1 MTVRVGFI
9 GAGGIA
15 GRHFR
20 NLQQFDDV
28 RVVATSDPTVERAE
42 GMARECGAKA
52 YEDWRAMLDAGGI
65 DALYVC
71 TPPFVHGPP
80 ELAAA
85 ELGIPFFVEK
95 PLAADTWTAERIGGA
110 VEAAGLVTAVG
121 YHWRYLDTVEAARE
135 LLADRPARLVSGY
148 WIDGTPPV
156 AWWQNQAQSGG
167 QFVEQTTH
175 LFDLA
180 RVLVG
185 EVDSVFA
192 IGGRTPRDAYP
203 DCDVCEASAATL
215 QFVGGAVG
223 SMLSTCL
230 LNWPHRIGL
239 HLFSDGMAIELSEH
253 EVMIDVGQ
261 GRPVRR
267 AEGDPFVREDRDFI
281 DAVAGA
287 ENRIRAPYAEAL
299 KTHRLTT
306 ATLRSAEGG
315 LPVRLDQPELEP
327 ETADV

>member
-20 NLQQFDDV
+20 NLQDFDDV
-28 RVVATSDPTVERAE
+28 AVVATSDPSLDRAE
-42 GMARECGAKA
+42 AMARDCGGKA
-52 YEDWRAMLDAGGI
+52 YADWQAMLDGEQL
-65 DALYVC
+65 DAVYIC

-80 ELAAA
+80 ELAAV
-85 ELGIPFFVEK
+85 ERGIPFFVEK

-121 YHWRYLDTVEAARE
+121 YHWRYLDTVEEAQR
-135 LLADRPARLVSGY
+135 LLADKPARLVSGY

-156 AWWQNQAQSGG
+156 GWWQNQAQSGG

-180 RVLVG
+180 RLLVG
-185 EVDSVFA
+185 EVDSIYA

-203 DCDVCEASAATL
+203 EMDVCEASAATL

-223 SMLSTCL
+223 SMTSSCL

-239 HLFSDGMAIELSEH
+239 HLFGEGMAIELSEH
-253 EVMIDVGQ
+253 EVMIDTGQ
-261 GRPVRR
+261 GRPMRR

-281 DAVAGA
+281 DAVSGA

-306 ATLRSAEGG
+306 ATLRSVEGG
-315 LPVRLDQPELEP
+315 LPVRLEQPQLELEP
-327 ETADV
+327 THV